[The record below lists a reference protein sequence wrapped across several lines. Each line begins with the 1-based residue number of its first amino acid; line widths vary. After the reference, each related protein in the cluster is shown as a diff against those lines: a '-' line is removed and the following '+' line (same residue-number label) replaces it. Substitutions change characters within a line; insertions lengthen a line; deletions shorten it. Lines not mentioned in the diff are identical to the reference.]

1 MSETELTPEQV
12 EGIANDAGVGLA
24 DHNRRSRCLCL
35 RCQSGRA
42 LLLTRRQLEQER
54 ERRKAAEHECMT
66 IRTYSP
72 GGL

>member
-42 LLLTRRQLEQER
+42 LLLTRRQLEQAWALNAR
-54 ERRKAAEHECMT
+54 HAQAAMKEKK
-66 IRTYSP
+66 
-72 GGL
+72 